1 LRGEAEAISFLGI
14 NELLNS
20 ERRRI
25 KMFKRNLVFLSLL
38 ILAIFLMSAPALAQK
53 VRGVTDTEILVGQW
67 GPQTGPAAPWGAV
80 ARGTDLYFKIINEE
94 GGVNGR
100 KFKYFLR
107 DDSYQPAKTK
117 AIAKEFV
124 EQIGVFAVVAGVGVA
139 TGMTARDYLMEN
151 KVPWYGPVTGVY
163 EWITPIQKYLFA
175 LYPLYDDEAYN
186 LTEYLHEKL
195 GFKKIAMFYQNDDYG
210 KQGVQGV
217 ERYLMRKKL
226 SAVAKISAE
235 VTDRD
240 LSTHAL
246 KLKNSGAEAVIMW
259 TMPTHA
265 ALILAETAKIG
276 FKPQWATSSTLSDAA
291 LMMQITKGLWAGM
304 INSFWGELP
313 DSNAPLMVKYREA
326 HKRLAPK
333 ERWGIFYYA
342 GIIFAEP
349 FVEGVRRAGKNLTPE
364 TWVKAMETLKDWKG
378 IGPPITYTNP
388 MDRQGGK
395 HVFYG
400 KVRPD
405 GTNERLTDWI
415 RVTK

>member
-1 LRGEAEAISFLGI
+1 MLKKNLAFIG
-14 NELLNS
+14 LLTAMVLF
-20 ERRRI
+20 I
-25 KMFKRNLVFLSLL
+25 
-38 ILAIFLMSAPALAQK
+38 AAPASAQK
-53 VRGVTDTEILVGQW
+53 VRGVTDTEVLIGQW

-80 ARGTDLYFKIINEE
+80 ARGTDLLVKIINEE
-94 GGVNGR
+94 GGIHGR
-100 KFKYFLR
+100 KFKYYLR

-124 EQIGVFAVVAGVGVA
+124 EQIGVFAVVGGVGVA

-151 KVPWYGPVTGVY
+151 KVPWCGPVTGVY

-175 LYPLYDDEAYN
+175 IYPLYDDEAFN
-186 LTEYLHEKL
+186 LTGYLYEKL

-210 KQGVQGV
+210 KQGVMGV
-217 ERYLMRKKL
+217 ERYLLRHKIKL
-226 SAVAKISAE
+226 VEKVSAE

-276 FKPQWATSSTLSDAA
+276 FKPQWATSNTLSDSA

-304 INSFWGELP
+304 INSFFGELP
-313 DSNAPLMVKYREA
+313 DSNHPLMVKYRAA
-326 HKRLAPK
+326 HKRLAPQ
-333 ERWGIFYYA
+333 ERWGVFYYA

-349 FVEGVRRAGKNLTPE
+349 FFEGVRRAGKNLTPE
-364 TWVKAMETLKDWKG
+364 TWVSAMETLKNWQG
-378 IGPPITYTNP
+378 IGPPISYSKPKHP

-400 KVRPD
+400 KVKPD
-405 GTNERLTDWI
+405 GNIQRLTDWI
-415 RVTK
+415 KITK

>member
-1 LRGEAEAISFLGI
+1 MLKKNLTLIG
-14 NELLNS
+14 LL
-20 ERRRI
+20 
-25 KMFKRNLVFLSLL
+25 MVTVLL
-38 ILAIFLMSAPALAQK
+38 IAVPASAQK
-53 VRGVTDTEILVGQW
+53 VRGVTDTEILIGQW

-80 ARGTDLYFKIINEE
+80 ARGTDLLVKIINEE
-94 GGVNGR
+94 GGINGR
-100 KFKYFLR
+100 KFKYLLR

-124 EQIGVFAVVAGVGVA
+124 ERIGVFAVVGGVGVA

-226 SAVAKISAE
+226 SPVAKISAE

-246 KLKNSGAEAVIMW
+246 MLKNSGADAVIMW

-276 FKPQWATSSTLSDAA
+276 FKPQWATSSTLSDSV
-291 LMMQITKGLWAGM
+291 LLMQITKGLWAGM
-304 INSFWGELP
+304 INSFFGELP
-313 DSNAPLMVKYREA
+313 DSNHPLMVKYREA
-326 HKRLAPK
+326 HKRLAPQ
-333 ERWGIFYYA
+333 ERWGVFYYA
-342 GIIFAEP
+342 GIIFSEP
-349 FVEGVRRAGKNLTPE
+349 FFEGVRRAGRNLTPE
-364 TWVKAMETLKDWKG
+364 TWVKAMETIKDFKG
-378 IGPPITYTNP
+378 IGPPVTYAGLK
-388 MDRQGGK
+388 DRQGGK

-405 GTNERLTDWI
+405 GTIEKLTDWI
-415 RVTK
+415 RITK

>member
-1 LRGEAEAISFLGI
+1 MLKKNLTLIG
-14 NELLNS
+14 LL
-20 ERRRI
+20 
-25 KMFKRNLVFLSLL
+25 MVTVFLF
-38 ILAIFLMSAPALAQK
+38 AVPASAQK

-210 KQGVQGV
+210 KQGIQGV

-246 KLKNSGAEAVIMW
+246 KLKNSGADAVIMW

-313 DSNAPLMVKYREA
+313 DSNAPLMVKYREW
-326 HKRLAPK
+326 HKKLAPK

-405 GTNERLTDWI
+405 GSNERLTDWI

>member
-1 LRGEAEAISFLGI
+1 MLKKSFVFIG
-14 NELLNS
+14 LL
-20 ERRRI
+20 
-25 KMFKRNLVFLSLL
+25 MVTVFL
-38 ILAIFLMSAPALAQK
+38 IAAPASAQK
-53 VRGVTDTEILVGQW
+53 VRGVTDTEVLIGQW

-80 ARGTDLYFKIINEE
+80 ARGTDLMVKIINEE
-94 GGVNGR
+94 GGINGR
-100 KFKYFLR
+100 KFKYLLR

-124 EQIGVFAVVAGVGVA
+124 EQTGVFAIVAGVGVA

-151 KVPWYGPVTGVY
+151 KVPWYAPVTGVY

-175 LYPLYDDEAYN
+175 LYPLYDDEAFN
-186 LTEYLHEKL
+186 LTGYLHEKL

-210 KQGVQGV
+210 KQGVMGV
-217 ERYLMRKKL
+217 ERYLLKKNIKL
-226 SAVAKISAE
+226 VEKVSAE

-259 TMPTHA
+259 TMPTHG

-276 FKPQWATSSTLSDAA
+276 FKPQWATSNTLSDSA
-291 LMMQITKGLWAGM
+291 LMMQITKGLWVGM
-304 INSFWGELP
+304 INSFFGELP
-313 DSNAPLMVKYREA
+313 DSNHPLMVKYRAA
-326 HKRLAPK
+326 HKRLAPQ

-342 GIIFAEP
+342 GIIFSEP
-349 FVEGVRRAGKNLTPE
+349 FFEGVRRAGKNLTPE
-364 TWVKAMETLKDWKG
+364 TWVSAMETLKNWQG
-378 IGPPITYTNP
+378 IGPPVTYGKPNHP

-400 KVRPD
+400 KVKPD
-405 GTNERLTDWI
+405 GNIQRLTDWI
-415 RVTK
+415 QITK

>member
-1 LRGEAEAISFLGI
+1 MLKKNLTLIG
-14 NELLNS
+14 LL
-20 ERRRI
+20 
-25 KMFKRNLVFLSLL
+25 MVTVFL
-38 ILAIFLMSAPALAQK
+38 IAAPASAQK
-53 VRGVTDTEILVGQW
+53 VRGVTDTEILIGQW

-80 ARGTDLYFKIINEE
+80 ARGTDLLVKIINEE
-94 GGVNGR
+94 GGINGR
-100 KFKYFLR
+100 KIKYFLR

-163 EWITPIQKYLFA
+163 EWIHPIQKYLFA

-210 KQGVQGV
+210 KQGIQGV

-226 SAVAKISAE
+226 SPVAKISAE
-235 VTDRD
+235 MTDRD

-246 KLKNSGAEAVIMW
+246 KLKNSGAEAVVMW

-265 ALILAETAKIG
+265 ALILNETAKIG
-276 FKPQWATSSTLSDAA
+276 FKPQWATSSTLSDSV

-304 INSFWGELP
+304 INSFWAELP
-313 DSNAPLMVKYREA
+313 DSNHPLMVKYREA
-326 HKRLAPK
+326 HKRLTPQ

-349 FVEGVRRAGKNLTPE
+349 FFEGVRRAGKNLTPE

-388 MDRQGGK
+388 NDRQGGK

-400 KVRPD
+400 KVARMETLR
-405 GTNERLTDWI
+405 GSRI
-415 RVTK
+415 G

>member
-1 LRGEAEAISFLGI
+1 ML
-14 NELLNS
+14 
-20 ERRRI
+20 
-25 KMFKRNLVFLSLL
+25 KRTFTLMALLSLT
-38 ILAIFLMSAPALAQK
+38 IFITATPASAQQ

-80 ARGTDLYFKIINEE
+80 ARGTDLLFKIINEE
-94 GGVNGR
+94 GGIHGR
-100 KFKYFLR
+100 KIKYFLR

-124 EQIGVFAVVAGVGVA
+124 EQIGVFAVVGGVGVA
-139 TGMTARDYLMEN
+139 PGMTARDYLMEN
-151 KVPWYGPVTGVY
+151 KVPWSGPVTGVY
-163 EWITPIQKYLFA
+163 EWIHPIQKYLFA
-175 LYPLYDDEAYN
+175 IYPLYDDEAFN
-186 LTEYLHEKL
+186 LTEYLYDKL
-195 GFKKIAMFYQNDDYG
+195 NYKKIAMFYQNDDYG
-210 KQGVQGV
+210 KQGVMGV
-217 ERYLMRKKL
+217 ERYLLKK
-226 SAVAKISAE
+226 KIKLVEKVSAE

-246 KLKNSGAEAVIMW
+246 KLKNSGADAVIMW

-276 FKPQWATSSTLSDAA
+276 FKPQWATSNTLSDAA

-304 INSFWGELP
+304 INSFFGELP
-313 DSNAPLMVKYREA
+313 DSNHPLMVKYREW
-326 HKRLAPK
+326 HKKLAPQ
-333 ERWGIFYYA
+333 ERWGVFYYA

-349 FVEGVRRAGKNLTPE
+349 FVEGLRRAGRNLT
-364 TWVKAMETLKDWKG
+364 TDSWVKAEESLKNFQG
-378 IGPPITYTNP
+378 IGPPITYAGQQ
-388 MDRQGGK
+388 DRQGGK

-405 GTNERLTDWI
+405 GSTEKLTDWI